1 MAVRR
6 SRGWPWK
13 VLRLAVPLGKRMR
26 SGVAALLMLCV
37 DATGVLWSGPAL
49 RDQQTHRSYTSV
61 HRILSFCKHGTQQ
74 FTVTIF
80 LCPKAEKSVLIK
92 PDPGVSQDWS
102 RRKLMGKGL
111 RKPALA
117 QSPWCKETADRR
129 TDGLSPECF
138 ANCKVYL

>member
-1 MAVRR
+1 
-6 SRGWPWK
+6 
-13 VLRLAVPLGKRMR
+13 MR

-92 PDPGVSQDWS
+92 PDPRGVPGLEQEEVN
-102 RRKLMGKGL
+102 GKGPEEACPGT
-111 RKPALA
+111 KP
-117 QSPWCKETADRR
+117 
-129 TDGLSPECF
+129 
-138 ANCKVYL
+138 VV